1 MILRPPRSTR
11 TDTRFPY
18 TTLFRS
24 QTYSEARYRAF
35 HISLPRALVH
45 RAMGAD
51 PIGGDRS
58 LRTLPDTPLGLMLK
72 SQLHALS
79 VYGPAMD
86 AQETAAAME
95 AMSGLTLAY
104 LQRFNPSRADAEDGA
119 LDDAMFTAACRHVAS
134 HKERPDLTAE
144 TSA

>member
-58 LRTLPDTPLGLMLK
+58 MRTLPDTPLGLMLK
-72 SQLHALS
+72 SQLNVLS
-79 VYGPAMD
+79 VYGPEMD
-86 AQETAAAME
+86 AQSPEAAVDE
-95 AMSGLTLAY
+95 MSGRAHALMNRLHLPRGRGWRNVAARGTTL
-104 LQRFNPSRADAEDGA
+104 QCGED
-119 LDDAMFTAACRHVAS
+119 R
-134 HKERPDLTAE
+134 
-144 TSA
+144 

>member
-1 MILRPPRSTR
+1 
-11 TDTRFPY
+11 
-18 TTLFRS
+18 
-24 QTYSEARYRAF
+24 
-35 HISLPRALVH
+35 
-45 RAMGAD
+45 MGAD

-104 LQRFNPSRADAEDGA
+104 LNRFNPSRADAEDGA
-119 LDDAMFTAACRHVAS
+119 LDDAMFTAACRYEIGRAS
-134 HKERPDLTAE
+134 CRERGCQYV
-144 TSA
+144 

>member
-1 MILRPPRSTR
+1 MIRLPPRSTR
-11 TDTRFPY
+11 TVTLFPY

-24 QTYSEARYRAF
+24 
-35 HISLPRALVH
+35 
-45 RAMGAD
+45 
-51 PIGGDRS
+51 IGGDRS
-58 LRTLPDTPLGLMLK
+58 LRTLPDTPLGRMLK

-104 LQRFNPSRADAEDGA
+104 LNRFNPSRADAEDGA
-119 LDDAMFTAACRHVAS
+119 LDDAMFTAACRYVDTQIGRAHV
-134 HKERPDLTAE
+134 
-144 TSA
+144 

>member
-1 MILRPPRSTR
+1 
-11 TDTRFPY
+11 
-18 TTLFRS
+18 
-24 QTYSEARYRAF
+24 
-35 HISLPRALVH
+35 
-45 RAMGAD
+45 MGAD

-104 LQRFNPSRADAEDGA
+104 LNRFNPSRADAEDGA
-119 LDDAMFTAACRHVAS
+119 LDDAMFTAACRYVDTHKDRDRKSTRLNSS
-134 HKERPDLTAE
+134 H
-144 TSA
+144 

>member
-95 AMSGLTLAY
+95 AMSGIKPAY
-104 LQRFNPSRADAEDGA
+104 QIGRASGRA
-119 LDDAMFTAACRHVAS
+119 RV
-134 HKERPDLTAE
+134 
-144 TSA
+144 